1 MGLWNEVRT
10 YWPRQD
16 RADGVPQECRR
27 PSLRQVI
34 DLYGGASRDR
44 TDDLIVANDTV
55 HHFIVLNRLDLSSGY
70 GPLRS
75 NSQIGSPGVASQL
88 ARSTRKKFEETGG

>member
-1 MGLWNEVRT
+1 MGRNFKI
-10 YWPRQD
+10 D
-16 RADGVPQECRR
+16 R
-27 PSLRQVI
+27 SKLLKI
-34 DLYGGASRDR
+34 GGASRDR

-88 ARSTRKKFEETGG
+88 ARSTRKKFEETGR